1 MEFVL
6 LKTKGKFYRV
16 PRAPCETDE
25 QAMDRV
31 WHIAKQDG
39 PMNIP
44 ESLKWSY
51 EKYLKVKY

>member
-1 MEFVL
+1 ML

-16 PRAPCETDE
+16 PRAPYETDE

-31 WHIAKQDG
+31 WYIAKQEG
-39 PMNIP
+39 PMNIA